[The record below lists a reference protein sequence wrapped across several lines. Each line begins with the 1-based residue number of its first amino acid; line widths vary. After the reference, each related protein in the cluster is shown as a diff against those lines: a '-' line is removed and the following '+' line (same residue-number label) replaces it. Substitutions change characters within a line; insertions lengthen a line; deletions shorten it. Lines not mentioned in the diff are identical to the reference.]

1 MPGSPRGRAIETFQT
16 GIPDL
21 KLIRYEN
28 RLNLYLRIYDR
39 ESRKNIYRSLPTTD
53 TTTALKIFHETY
65 RDYLTNPVQKKEEKT
80 TMVDCVD
87 MWCRHIESRCK
98 KKEIGEKTKVSKIHT
113 ITSGILPYLQQ
124 HKLLRVKEMNPRV
137 HFKKYVEWRIEQG
150 YKHSTIGI
158 EIKHLNEWLKFL
170 HTKGIIK
177 DPTSDISLPRR
188 TYKAQS
194 EEESVEAFTDEQ

>member
-1 MPGSPRGRAIETFQT
+1 MPGQPRGKAIETLEV

-21 KLIRYEN
+21 RLIRYEN

-87 MWCRHIESRCK
+87 MWCKHIESRYK

-124 HKLLRVKEMNPRV
+124 HKLLREREMDPRK
-137 HFKKYVEWRIEQG
+137 HFKKYVE
-150 YKHSTIGI
+150 
-158 EIKHLNEWLKFL
+158 
-170 HTKGIIK
+170 
-177 DPTSDISLPRR
+177 
-188 TYKAQS
+188 
-194 EEESVEAFTDEQ
+194 